1 MEAPEPGTGTILVQ
15 RFHIHVPLALVRGRT
30 DDFAQTKLRL
40 RITIQDTFLRALFI
54 VDHKL
59 NSNARA
65 AWPLG
70 VGRHSPVSHEVA
82 RVRGRRR
89 PASAPCSAHANRA
102 ALHAATHWR
111 PRRGAHCIT
120 GWVRQVPGMTAGRAS
135 LTLAAVSSLGTCPGR
150 LFCLSPKE
158 EVSPAKSRSLIALPH
173 LAQVHLI
180 WIAVAG
186 LGLVSLHPHCQ

>member
-1 MEAPEPGTGTILVQ
+1 MEAPEPSPGTILVQ
-15 RFHIHVPLALVRGRT
+15 RFHVQVPLALVRGRT

-40 RITIQDTFLRALFI
+40 RITIQDAFLRALFI

-89 PASAPCSAHANRA
+89 PASARCSAHANRA

-120 GWVRQVPGMTAGRAS
+120 GWVRQAPGMTAGRAS
-135 LTLAAVSSLGTCPGR
+135 LTLPAVSSHAACSTWPGGHLLRVPLPTSLGEFR
-150 LFCLSPKE
+150 S
-158 EVSPAKSRSLIALPH
+158 SPAILPLDALR
-173 LAQVHLI
+173 
-180 WIAVAG
+180 G
-186 LGLVSLHPHCQ
+186 EGGR